1 MQSNSASDLQIQE
14 LHKPKLKPRPLLCI
28 GLRLAH
34 GLHSSLYFEQSPIV
48 IGRSESCDL
57 QLPYPWVSL
66 QHVEVHWSE
75 TGVCARDLYAKV
87 PARLQQHALSSAL
100 SEPQQELRLHL
111 PSISLHCSLSAY
123 PSASSYTQEQ
133 LLRRLW
139 RPESGW
145 IIWSQNPVD
154 EQSTIRL
161 NWQDSSRYAHE
172 AREQNAGN
180 EKDLSSKDKPVSNS
194 SHNELK
200 TIRSQPWSASLG
212 IDQNHLAERGRSQG
226 FTPND
231 LQGQCWLILGLGQ
244 YQIDVGNHKAALYL
258 EQTKL
263 KLNHHL
269 SNSKEVRL
277 YSIEDHLYRLDL
289 GKHSVFINKSANIPS
304 QLISKGK
311 PKDFGGKL
319 YSFLRDRLKDMTL
332 LLQAKR

>member
-1 MQSNSASDLQIQE
+1 MQSNSASDQRIHE
-14 LHKPKLKPRPLLCI
+14 FHKPKLQSRPLLCI

-34 GLHSSLYFEQSPIV
+34 GLHSSLYFEQSPII

-100 SEPQQELRLHL
+100 SEPQQELILHL

-145 IIWSQNPVD
+145 IIWSQNTVD
-154 EQSTIRL
+154 EQSDIKLRWL
-161 NWQDSSRYAHE
+161 DASRYTHE
-172 AREQNAGN
+172 ARNQNTDY
-180 EKDLSSKDKPVSNS
+180 EKHLSSPKKPASKS
-194 SHNELK
+194 SHNRFK
-200 TIRSQPWSASLG
+200 TIRSQPWSAGLEM
-212 IDQNHLAERGRSQG
+212 DQTHFAERGESPD
-226 FTPND
+226 FTPNN
-231 LQGQCWLILGLGQ
+231 LQGQCWLILSLGQ
-244 YQIDVGNHKAALYL
+244 YQIDVGHHKAALYL

-277 YSIEDHLYRLDL
+277 FSIGEYLYRLDL
-289 GKHSVFINKSANIPS
+289 GQHSFFINKSASVPG

-311 PKDFGGKL
+311 PKRLKSKL
-319 YSFLRDRLKDMTL
+319 YSFVKDRLKI
-332 LLQAKR
+332 